1 MKRKFLVILSAM
13 CILSAN
19 AYGNGTKAL
28 ANAELST
35 LESISE
41 IVQAEFKDT
50 QLAETVNSDGSIL
63 YVTAGTNEDTEKLAE
78 VLGQAATESWFDYD
92 YVMLS
97 QYYEDYLVVSILL
110 KCDDYQMTFHAWFDD
125 NGKLIDMG
133 DGSNTETEKS
143 EISEN
148 QRSATDSQMTMSQ
161 KNALSKAKDYLNL
174 TAFSYTGLIKQ
185 LEFEGFSNEDATY
198 AADHCG
204 ADWNEQA
211 AKKAQ
216 DYLDLTA
223 FSRSGL
229 IDQLVYEGFTNEQAE
244 YGVSA
249 VGY

>member
-92 YVMLS
+92 YVML
-97 QYYEDYLVVSILL
+97 
-110 KCDDYQMTFHAWFDD
+110 YQ
-125 NGKLIDMG
+125 
-133 DGSNTETEKS
+133 S
-143 EISEN
+143 
-148 QRSATDSQMTMSQ
+148 
-161 KNALSKAKDYLNL
+161 LSTLNC
-174 TAFSYTGLIKQ
+174 
-185 LEFEGFSNEDATY
+185 N
-198 AADHCG
+198 
-204 ADWNEQA
+204 
-211 AKKAQ
+211 
-216 DYLDLTA
+216 
-223 FSRSGL
+223 
-229 IDQLVYEGFTNEQAE
+229 
-244 YGVSA
+244 
-249 VGY
+249 